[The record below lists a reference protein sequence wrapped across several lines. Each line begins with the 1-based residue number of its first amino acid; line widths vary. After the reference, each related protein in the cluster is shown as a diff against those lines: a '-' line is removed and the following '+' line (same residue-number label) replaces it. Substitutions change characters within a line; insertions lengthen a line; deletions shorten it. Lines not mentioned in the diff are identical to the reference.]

1 MGTLRDL
8 RDERGLTL
16 VELLV
21 VIMLSLVILFAATN
35 VLIASVTGEK
45 RARDR
50 AGQIQ
55 DARVMVERVS
65 RELRKGYGVEVAEP
79 ARLTLLTYVLRA
91 SCGGSPATESIA
103 CRVAYEC
110 EAGAC
115 TRAETDPGGPGTG
128 GTPVETVRGLSSDSV
143 FSYDPSATDP
153 NYVSVRLELPA
164 ELEGEDAITLEDGV
178 ALRNVGLGA

>member
-1 MGTLRDL
+1 MGALLDL

-16 VELLV
+16 IELLV
-21 VIMLSLVILFAATN
+21 VIVLSLVILFAGTN

-45 RARDR
+45 RERDR

-55 DARVMVERVS
+55 DARVMIESVS
-65 RELRKGYGVEVAEP
+65 RELRKGYGVELAEP
-79 ARLTLLTYVLRA
+79 ARLTLLTYVLHD

-110 EAGAC
+110 AAGTC
-115 TRAETDPGGPGTG
+115 TRTETDPGGSGTG
-128 GTPVETVRGLSSDSV
+128 GTPVETVRGISSDDI
-143 FSYDPSATDP
+143 FSYEPSAADP
-153 NYVSVRLELPA
+153 GYVSIRLELPA

-178 ALRNVGLGA
+178 ALRNVALGA